1 MRRAR
6 RHARPRALA
15 DAAADAGDA
24 RARAS
29 AYAARLAP
37 TRVCQRPVLEGCG
50 FATDAND
57 YCYHY
62 AVRRARLRGRGRRR
76 GRRRRAAR
84 PLACD
89 EPLAAPLV
97 ADANAAAGDDMRG
110 CARAPAPTPSPTP
123 LPTVTDLP
131 TPLPSVAPTPAP
143 SPLPTPRPT
152 NYHTIAIG
160 PFLPARDT
168 TVRVGSPAVLNPAN
182 TWMQLKKQD
191 NDDNYVGLA
200 QWDAAQFTDPLAA
213 QRVTPARVL
222 DVATLTIDAKLNAI
236 NNTLSVHQ
244 LADDFPSCCWVA
256 NDNKN
261 ISGTTFDDLGGVDP
275 FSDAPLATWEASPP
289 SAAFAWNRI
298 ELNVTLDAATRAALL
313 ATDSP
318 RGRFGFVLSD
328 TQDGWAYL
336 GTRDSRS
343 GEISVT
349 LYYEVVARSLERN
362 WPAPTAT
369 PSISQAPTTRVT
381 LTYQSRSD
389 ALSTDLSSL
398 SDALSRWEALEA
410 EPPTAGFCDVA
421 LQSAWKLNN
430 PYVCADGA
438 ENDVAQKVTASFTVN
453 AHRAGTWRI
462 VQKFDWSHGGAY
474 CMDGACTF
482 IARGDNSYFHG
493 RDVSLDTGWFFEW
506 VGELAEGHHTFVS
519 MGWERCC
526 STTAQLIVV
535 DLPAPIRDGIPSTE
549 WRNLTVDLLD
559 EVYYSPSPTTPGPTA
574 AFTPS
579 PLPTPIPTLT
589 NVMMYQSRSTRDWG
603 WTTADRP
610 EVPSFWLAPS
620 NMNETIAAWAKVAAY
635 DASVSTS
642 TRSGRYCDLQLTSM
656 WNLRNQYLCTTP
668 EADGSQNMVA
678 SRVFAGFTV
687 PANMS
692 GTWEFE
698 IAFDYSYGGFYCIDD
713 DCTFI
718 TGLNTVVSIC
728 EISAGY
734 HTYEGVGFERCC
746 IN

>member
-1 MRRAR
+1 M
-6 RHARPRALA
+6 
-15 DAAADAGDA
+15 
-24 RARAS
+24 
-29 AYAARLAP
+29 
-37 TRVCQRPVLEGCG
+37 
-50 FATDAND
+50 
-57 YCYHY
+57 
-62 AVRRARLRGRGRRR
+62 
-76 GRRRRAAR
+76 
-84 PLACD
+84 
-89 EPLAAPLV
+89 
-97 ADANAAAGDDMRG
+97 
-110 CARAPAPTPSPTP
+110 
-123 LPTVTDLP
+123 
-131 TPLPSVAPTPAP
+131 
-143 SPLPTPRPT
+143 
-152 NYHTIAIG
+152 
-160 PFLPARDT
+160 
-168 TVRVGSPAVLNPAN
+168 
-182 TWMQLKKQD
+182 
-191 NDDNYVGLA
+191 
-200 QWDAAQFTDPLAA
+200 
-213 QRVTPARVL
+213 L
-222 DVATLTIDAKLNAI
+222 DVATLTIDVKLNAI
-236 NNTLSVHQ
+236 NDTLSVHQ
-244 LADDFPSCCWVA
+244 LANDFPSCCWVA

-589 NVMMYQSRSTRDWG
+589 NIMTYQSRSTRDWG

-668 EADGSQNMVA
+668 EADGSQNRVA

-734 HTYEGVGFERCC
+734 HTYESVGFERCC
-746 IN
+746 MNQASVMVRPPGWDDFTNFTLDLIGGNSPSPTVSPTISSVPSVSIPPTRRRVGRYARPDELDFCVFYLDRCLTLMNPLDGACDYDDAPDNCARWGGACDETCGFESELASNGNRDYTCHVPLTDDNDLVGPRGRSTTPIITSIRRTKRRRRTISRRD